1 MFSYLLLNKRRKFN
15 KNTSQTNILLFFLGG
30 GIKIV
35 HLSAIGSGFG
45 SQTSLAETEI
55 FALNDLQISPQ
66 ETVQRKGMHG
76 GSHIVDAK
84 DGSPALK
91 RD

>member
-1 MFSYLLLNKRRKFN
+1 MFSYLLLNKRRKFS
-15 KNTSQTNILLFFLGG
+15 KNTSQTNILLFFGG

-55 FALNDLQISPQ
+55 FALNDL
-66 ETVQRKGMHG
+66 
-76 GSHIVDAK
+76 
-84 DGSPALK
+84 
-91 RD
+91 